1 MLKPIDDM
9 KRVLDLFTRCNPRCK
24 VLSIWSILFA
34 LILASVTLFYR
45 AEKEKAFLH
54 LKNDVKDI
62 SEIKIKQFVDWHNDR
77 LADLRM
83 FSESPFLTS
92 AISSWVDKQSDNN
105 LKQNIE
111 KRLDLINTTKSY
123 TNIIITS
130 LEGKILINL
139 GEVIDSLDS
148 STLRFVEKIANGD
161 NFFFTNFYPC
171 NTHKTLHID
180 YLAPIKNE
188 SNQITSVIIFRINP
202 YQSIYPI
209 LEEWHTQIETA
220 QNFIFR
226 ADADTVIFLNSI
238 WEKPFLDFSIEG
250 QGGITS
256 IKNGLFGFNKAMNKQ
271 SKELFVYVSSI
282 EGTLWFFVK
291 VIDYK
296 EFYKYLSVSL
306 ITIILFTILLITF
319 LSFAMLAYY
328 YYLRKSD
335 YVKKLVGERKVSS
348 YYKEFQTI
356 LYSIADGVITTDV
369 NGCVTKMNF
378 VAEKL
383 MGVKEEDAFSLSI
396 YEIVDSQDCIEN
408 LVRDVIGK
416 QQALSIE
423 CDISRD
429 IAESGV
435 VHISINASPI
445 FDEHDEIQGAVLIV
459 HDKTV
464 ENATSKR
471 IAESEARYR
480 MLFNNMTQGFALHS
494 IILDENDNPKD
505 YKFIDINKAFEELTG
520 LERDKVIG
528 HSVLELMPST
538 EKYWIDSYGEVALNG
553 SPIRFENYSAELDR
567 YYDVWAFCPQIG
579 QFAVIFSDIT
589 ERRKAEEEV
598 RQKNEFIQTVLDNLP
613 IGIALNKINEGDA
626 TYMNKKFEE
635 IYGWGKDDLR
645 CINTFFEKVYPEKE
659 YRDRL
664 IEQIVTDINSGDPE
678 RMKWNNI
685 IVTRKDGVQR
695 MVNAVNIPLLAQNTM
710 VSTVMDITEIKLAE
724 EAAREG
730 EELFRSMFYDSFS
743 VMLIIDPITRALVD
757 VNQSAERF
765 YGWSKGEMLKMRID
779 DINTLPTDKLEF
791 EINNVLNQ
799 RRAIF
804 DFQHRIKG
812 GEKRDVEVVCSRI
825 TIKGKHFLHSIV
837 YDITERKKAE
847 EQVVKLK
854 KGIEQSPAIVIIADI
869 NGNVEYVNP
878 KFVEV
883 TGYSVEEVLGKNP
896 RILKSGYHPDEV
908 YKIMWDTILAGS
920 DWKGELLNK
929 KKNGDLYWESTS
941 ISPIRN
947 ENGKIKYFIAVKEDI
962 TERKQIEL
970 ELYERDLK
978 LKEQNQ
984 EYQAINEE
992 LTESNERIR
1001 AINKELI
1008 FAREIAEEND
1018 RLKSAFLANMSHE
1031 LRTPMNGII
1040 GFAELLKRP
1049 QMTDEDRI
1057 SYTKIIEQSGQR
1069 LLELINNL
1077 IDISKIESGQVKAII
1092 NTVEVSTELNH
1103 LYSFFRLEAENKGL
1117 CLILNGGKELPELS
1131 LATDKQKFIS
1141 VITNLIKNA
1150 IKFTSKGTIDFGFD
1164 IGQDDVEF
1172 WVSDTGMGI
1181 PKKFQNRIFER
1192 FVQGDT
1198 SLSRPYEGA
1207 GLGLAISKSYVE
1219 LLGGKIYFESEEG
1232 SGTSFFFT
1240 LPLSKSKKYNKKG
1253 YNDSKEIEITNKNL
1267 TVLIAEDDK
1276 YSMAYLRSLMEPYV
1290 KKIYMAETG
1299 QKALDIARAKQNID
1313 LILMDVRLPDINGL
1327 DVTRT
1332 IREFNPSVKI
1342 IAQSAFALPEDKLAA
1357 KKVGCNDYVVKP
1369 IIPNDLYQSIINCFG
1384 GNNASRP
1391 LNIKNL

>member
-45 AEKEKAFLH
+45 SEKEKAFLH

-62 SEIKIKQFVDWHNDR
+62 SEIKIRQFVDWHNDR

-92 AISSWVDKQSDNN
+92 AISSWVDKQLDDR
-105 LKQNIE
+105 LKRNIE
-111 KRLDLINTTKSY
+111 KRLDLININKSY

-139 GEVIDSLDS
+139 GERIDSLDV
-148 STLRFVEKIANGD
+148 STLHFVKKIAKGN
-161 NFFFTNFYPC
+161 NFFFTDFYPC
-171 NTHKTLHID
+171 HTHKTLHID
-180 YLAPIKNE
+180 YLAPIKNK
-188 SNQITSVIIFRINP
+188 SNQITSVIIFRVNP

-220 QNFIFR
+220 QNFVFR

-238 WEKPFLDFSIEG
+238 WEKPLPSFNVGEQDGFYY
-250 QGGITS
+250 
-256 IKNGLFGFNKAMNKQ
+256 IKNGNFGFSKALN
-271 SKELFVYVSSI
+271 SRNKELFVFASPI
-282 EGTLWFFVK
+282 TGTSWFFVK

-296 EFYKYLSVSL
+296 EVYKYLSVNL
-306 ITIILFTILLITF
+306 ITMILFAILLITF

-335 YVKKLVGERKVSS
+335 YVRKLVGERKVSN

-383 MGVKEEDAFSLSI
+383 MGVKEDDAFSLPI
-396 YEIVDSQDCIEN
+396 YEIVDNQDCIEN
-408 LVRDVIGK
+408 LVRDVISK
-416 QQALSIE
+416 QQALSVE
-423 CDISRD
+423 CDVSRD
-429 IAESGV
+429 NTESGV

-445 FDEHDEIQGAVLIV
+445 FDEHDEIQGTVLIV
-459 HDKTV
+459 HDKTI
-464 ENATSKR
+464 ENTASKR
-471 IAESEARYR
+471 ISESEARYR

-494 IILDENDNPKD
+494 IILDDSGKPSD

-520 LERDKVIG
+520 LERDKVID
-528 HSVLELMPST
+528 HTVLELMPST
-538 EKYWIDSYGEVALNG
+538 EKYWIESYGEVALNG
-553 SPIRFENYSAELDR
+553 SSIRFENYSAELDR

-589 ERRKAEEEV
+589 ERRKAEEGV

-613 IGIALNKINEGDA
+613 IGVSLNKINEGDA

-635 IYGWGKDDLR
+635 IYGWSKDDLSS
-645 CINTFFEKVYPEKE
+645 ISTFFEKVYPDKE

-664 IEQIVTDINSGDPE
+664 IEQIVADINSGNPE
-678 RMKWNNI
+678 RMKWSNI
-685 IVTRKDGVQR
+685 VVTQKDGKQR
-695 MVNAVNIPLLAQNTM
+695 MVNAVNIPLTAQNTM

-743 VMLIIDPITRALVD
+743 VMLIIDPITRLLVD

-765 YGWSKGEMLKMRID
+765 YGWSKEEMLKMRID
-779 DINTLPTDKLEF
+779 EINTLSINKLEL

-804 DFQHRIKG
+804 NFQHRING

-825 TIKGKHFLHSIV
+825 TIKGKHLLHSIV
-837 YDITERKKAE
+837 YDITEQKRAE

-869 NGNVEYVNP
+869 KGSIEYVNP

-883 TGYSVEEVLGKNP
+883 TGYSVDEVLGQNP

-908 YKIMWDTILAGS
+908 YKAMWNTLLAGN

-941 ISPIRN
+941 ISPIRD

-962 TERKQIEL
+962 TERKQIEF

-978 LKEQNQ
+978 LKEQNE

-1057 SYTKIIEQSGQR
+1057 NYTKIIEQSGQR

-1077 IDISKIESGQVKAII
+1077 IDISKIEAGQVKAII
-1092 NTVEVSTELNH
+1092 NTVDVSTELNH

-1150 IKFTSKGTIDFGFD
+1150 IKFTPKGTIDFGFD

-1232 SGTSFFFT
+1232 LGTSFFFT
-1240 LPLSKSKKYNKKG
+1240 LPLSKSRKYNKKG
-1253 YNDSKEIEITNKNL
+1253 FNDTKEIEITNKNL

-1299 QKALDIARAKQNID
+1299 QKALDIARAKLNID

-1332 IREFNPSVKI
+1332 IREFNPDIKI

-1357 KKVGCNDYVVKP
+1357 KKAGCNDYVVKP
-1369 IIPNDLYQSIINCFG
+1369 IIPGDLYQSIINCFD
-1384 GNNASRP
+1384 GNKASRP